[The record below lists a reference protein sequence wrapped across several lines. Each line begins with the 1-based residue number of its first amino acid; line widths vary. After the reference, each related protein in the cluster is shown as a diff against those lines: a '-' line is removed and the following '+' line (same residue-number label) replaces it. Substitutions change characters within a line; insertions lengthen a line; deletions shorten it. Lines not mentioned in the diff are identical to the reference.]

1 MNYTITLNEQEVT
14 FILNVLGELPSKTG
28 AYLLLSKIN
37 EQAQQQQQESKE
49 E

>member
-1 MNYTITLNEQEVT
+1 VNYTITLNEQEVT

-37 EQAQQQQQESKE
+37 EQAQQQQESKE